1 MPVPNPVMPV
11 KGAGTTLWVYKGNG
25 DPYANPLSDV
35 DWSRLAK
42 VKDLT
47 PGELT
52 AESYDDSYLDDEDAD
67 WTATGQGQKSAG
79 DTSFTL
85 AWMPGEQGQQA
96 LLAWFNEGDTR
107 AYKIRFPNG
116 TVDVFRG
123 WVSSIGKAVTAK
135 EVITRT
141 VKVTNVGRP
150 SMAEDRSTVTAAT
163 GMTVTP
169 ASTSVVKG
177 QSTTLTVAFQ
187 PEGATDKSFRA
198 VSADKTKATVSVSG
212 MTITVKGVAAG
223 KVNIPVV
230 SGNGELAAV
239 AEITVTASYSG
250 ESEMF
255 LKTESFE
262 HNGVTVTLSEL
273 SALQRIEHLA
283 LMKRQAEQ
291 AESDSNRK
299 FTVED
304 AIRTGAFLVAMSLW
318 HNHPKKTKLPSMNEA
333 VKQIEQEVLT
343 TWPTEAISHAE
354 NVVYRLSGMY
364 EFVVNDAPEQTE
376 DAGPAE
382 PVSAGKCSM
391 VS

>member
-123 WVSSIGKAVTAK
+123 WVSCSPSERRRAISSSFVMDSSTERKWPRRAMITPV
-135 EVITRT
+135 ERTRT
-141 VKVTNVGRP
+141 HQGQP
-150 SMAEDRSTVTAAT
+150 AA
-163 GMTVTP
+163 
-169 ASTSVVKG
+169 S
-177 QSTTLTVAFQ
+177 
-187 PEGATDKSFRA
+187 A
-198 VSADKTKATVSVSG
+198 V
-212 MTITVKGVAAG
+212 
-223 KVNIPVV
+223 
-230 SGNGELAAV
+230 L
-239 AEITVTASYSG
+239 
-250 ESEMF
+250 
-255 LKTESFE
+255 TES
-262 HNGVTVTLSEL
+262 
-273 SALQRIEHLA
+273 
-283 LMKRQAEQ
+283 
-291 AESDSNRK
+291 
-299 FTVED
+299 
-304 AIRTGAFLVAMSLW
+304 W
-318 HNHPKKTKLPSMNEA
+318 
-333 VKQIEQEVLT
+333 
-343 TWPTEAISHAE
+343 
-354 NVVYRLSGMY
+354 
-364 EFVVNDAPEQTE
+364 
-376 DAGPAE
+376 
-382 PVSAGKCSM
+382 
-391 VS
+391 

>member
-1 MPVPNPVMPV
+1 MPTPNPLAPV
-11 KGAGTTLWVYKGNG
+11 KGAGTTLWVYNGSG
-25 DPYANPLSDV
+25 DPYANPLSDN

-42 VKDLT
+42 IKDLT

-79 DTSFTL
+79 DTSFTLAWMPGEQGQQALL

-169 ASTSVVKG
+169 ASSSVVKG

-212 MTITVKGVAAG
+212 MTITVNGVAAG

-239 AEITVTASYSG
+239 AEITVT
-250 ESEMF
+250 
-255 LKTESFE
+255 
-262 HNGVTVTLSEL
+262 
-273 SALQRIEHLA
+273 
-283 LMKRQAEQ
+283 
-291 AESDSNRK
+291 DS
-299 FTVED
+299 
-304 AIRTGAFLVAMSLW
+304 
-318 HNHPKKTKLPSMNEA
+318 
-333 VKQIEQEVLT
+333 
-343 TWPTEAISHAE
+343 
-354 NVVYRLSGMY
+354 
-364 EFVVNDAPEQTE
+364 
-376 DAGPAE
+376 
-382 PVSAGKCSM
+382 
-391 VS
+391 